1 MIKNT
6 FSHLT
11 KIGPKREAALWENG
25 IFSWDHLLAAFGSNN
40 RLALKLAPPVR
51 QELEDSR
58 FHYANQNARWF
69 GGRLPSADTWRLFP
83 DFRHSVAFIDIETT
97 GLNEPGNP
105 SDITTIALYDGKT
118 VRWYVNGEN
127 LNDFK
132 KDIRH
137 YQLLVSF
144 NGKTFDVPVIES
156 FFHIRMDQAHID
168 LRYVLKSLGYSGG
181 LKICEQKLGIR
192 REGLDGVDGFFAVL
206 LWDDYRRRKTPK
218 TLETL
223 LAYNIED
230 AVNLERLMIMAFN
243 QKISR
248 LNHVSVD
255 RLPEPVAPA
264 LPFAPDM
271 ATIDRIK
278 HQRFQFFRY

>member
-1 MIKNT
+1 MLKNT

-11 KIGPKREAALWENG
+11 KIGPKREAALWENA
-25 IFSWDHLLAAFGSNN
+25 IFLWEDLLSALDTNN
-40 RLALKLAPPVR
+40 RSTRRLAPPVR
-51 QELEDSR
+51 QELEDSLA
-58 FHYANQNARWF
+58 HYAVQNARWF
-69 GGRLPSADTWRLFP
+69 AGRLPSTDTWRLFP
-83 DFRHSVAFIDIETT
+83 DFRHSVAFLDIETT

-105 SDITTIALYDGKT
+105 PDITTLALYDGKT

-132 KDIRH
+132 EDIRQ
-137 YQLLVSF
+137 YQMLVTF

-156 FFHIRMDQAHID
+156 FFHIRIDQAHID

-181 LKICEQKLGIR
+181 LKICEQKLGIT

-206 LWDDYRRRKTPK
+206 LWDDFRRRKSPK
-218 TLETL
+218 SLETL

-248 LNHVSVD
+248 LEHVSVD
-255 RLPEPVAPA
+255 RLPEPFEPL

-278 HQRFQFFRY
+278 HRRFQSFRY

>member
-1 MIKNT
+1 MLKNT

-11 KIGPKREAALWENG
+11 KIGPRREAALWENA
-25 IFSWDHLLAAFGSNN
+25 IFSWEHLLAAFDSDN
-40 RLALKLAPPVR
+40 RLTRRLAPPVK
-51 QELEDSR
+51 QELEDSLAH
-58 FHYANQNARWF
+58 FAGQNARWF
-69 GGRLPSADTWRLFP
+69 AGRLPSTDTWRLFP
-83 DFRHSVAFIDIETT
+83 DFRHSVAFLDIETT

-105 SDITTIALYDGKT
+105 PDITTIALYDGKT
-118 VRWYVNGEN
+118 VRWYVNGQN

-132 KDIRH
+132 QDIQQ
-137 YQLLVSF
+137 YQLLVTF

-206 LWDDYRRRKTPK
+206 LWDDYRRRKTVK

-243 QKISR
+243 RKISQ
-248 LNHVSVD
+248 LDHIIVE
-255 RLPEPVAPA
+255 RLPEPVAPL

-278 HQRFQFFRY
+278 YQRFRAFRY

>member
-1 MIKNT
+1 MLKNT

-11 KIGPKREAALWENG
+11 RIGSKREAALWENA
-25 IFSWDHLLAAFGSNN
+25 IFSWEHLLAAFEENN
-40 RLALKLAPPVR
+40 RLAMKLAPPVK
-51 QELEDSR
+51 QELEDSLTQ
-58 FHYANQNARWF
+58 FTAGNARWF
-69 GGRLPSADTWRLFP
+69 TGRLPSADTWRLFP
-83 DFRHSVAFIDIETT
+83 DFRHSAAFLDIETT
-97 GLNEPGNP
+97 GLNERGNP
-105 SDITTIALYDGKT
+105 PDITTIALYDGKT
-118 VRWYVNGEN
+118 VRWYVNGQN

-132 KDIRH
+132 KDIRQ
-137 YQLLVSF
+137 YQLIVTF

-181 LKICEQKLGIR
+181 LKICEQKLGIH

-206 LWDDYRRRKTPK
+206 LWDDYSRHKTAK

-248 LNHVSVD
+248 LDHVSVD
-255 RLPEPVAPA
+255 CLPEPVAA
-264 LPFAPDM
+264 TLPFAPDL

-278 HQRFQFFRY
+278 HQRFRPFRY

>member
-1 MIKNT
+1 MLKNT

-11 KIGPKREAALWENG
+11 KIGPKREASLWKNA
-25 IFSWDHLLAAFGSNN
+25 IFSWEHLLAALDANN
-40 RLALKLAPPVR
+40 RLALKLASPVK
-51 QELEDSR
+51 QELEDSLAH
-58 FHYANQNARWF
+58 FAAQNARWF
-69 GGRLPSADTWRLFP
+69 SGRLPSTDTWRLFP

-105 SDITTIALYDGKT
+105 PDITTIALYDGKT
-118 VRWYVNGEN
+118 VRWYVNGQN
-127 LNDFK
+127 LTDFK
-132 KDIRH
+132 KDIRQF
-137 YQLLVSF
+137 QLIVTF

-156 FFHIRMDQAHID
+156 FFHIRLDQAHID
-168 LRYVLKSLGYSGG
+168 LRYVLKSLGYAGG
-181 LKICEQKLGIR
+181 LKICEQKLGIH

-206 LWDDYRRRKTPK
+206 LWDDYRRRKAAK

-248 LNHVSVD
+248 LDHVSVD
-255 RLPEPVAPA
+255 RLPEPVAPM

-278 HQRFQFFRY
+278 HQRFRYFRY